1 MTWENARLH
10 GGHSPEATLG
20 FIVIE
25 GRQVEPAGPLGYGE
39 RVEGKPQ
46 RLLAL
51 PSKGARGNPS
61 AAEALLNS
69 EGPKGTEVC
78 V

>member
-1 MTWENARLH
+1 MTTAVRR
-10 GGHSPEATLG
+10 SPETTLG

-25 GRQVEPAGPLGYGE
+25 GRQVEPACTQGYGE
-39 RVEGKPQ
+39 WGEGKPQ